1 MFKNDK
7 HRTSQCSKILFWN
20 GILSINAQL
29 NGGISFASYIYS
41 YYFHMSK
48 TYTFI
53 IFLIEASRMF
63 NWIKGSRNISK
74 HFLFEF
80 LQLHNLDLRWSIMNS
95 SCSKKFLSWPS
106 TFQFAMVGNLTCQ
119 IWLWRMN
126 EKGKWTLIETNVVLA
141 PSTADAS
148 FEFESCVNITKLT
161 TQRNWIGLRAKRKSV
176 GVCQKRAQ
184 IVTWPV
190 TIGEKLRSRFGTD
203 KLFSW
208 KKINAFLYF
217 SNDSQNC
224 GIAMIVIG
232 CVNW

>member
-1 MFKNDK
+1 MLNWMGVYLSQA
-7 HRTSQCSKILFWN
+7 TST
-20 GILSINAQL
+20 
-29 NGGISFASYIYS
+29 
-41 YYFHMSK
+41 H
-48 TYTFI
+48 I
-53 IFLIEASRMF
+53 IFTCQKRTLSLSSSLKQAGCSI
-63 NWIKGSRNISK
+63 GSKAAEIFRNT
-74 HFLFEF
+74 FFEF

-184 IVTWPV
+184 IVIWPV
-190 TIGEKLRSRFGTD
+190 TIGEKLRSRFGTE

-217 SNDSQNC
+217 SNDSQLTYCNDC
-224 GIAMIVIG
+224 DRLRELIKHL
-232 CVNW
+232 CV

>member
-1 MFKNDK
+1 MTNTE
-7 HRTSQCSKILFWN
+7 HLNSQCSFFFWN

-161 TQRNWIGLRAKRKSV
+161 TQRNWIGLRAKRKSCRCV
-176 GVCQKRAQ
+176 
-184 IVTWPV
+184 P
-190 TIGEKLRSRFGTD
+190 
-203 KLFSW
+203 
-208 KKINAFLYF
+208 KKSA
-217 SNDSQNC
+217 NC
-224 GIAMIVIG
+224 NMNRN
-232 CVNW
+232 NWREIEVEI